1 MDIATKK
8 QKALYPL
15 GVKEWVIRLG
25 KYPLPILPHTGADL
39 LEQLQNP
46 DISLNQV
53 AAIVEQDP
61 VLTLHLLRQ
70 ANRLN
75 ESNSRKQTDIHDIH
89 HAISLLGLT
98 NIQKLS
104 RQIPILKPNFEEI
117 QTQNYLSAI
126 CRSAH
131 AAKQAAHW
139 AKLRHYHAPHEIYLS
154 ALLYGVPMWCLW
166 QFAYHE
172 MELIHHLMTKERI
185 PKEEA
190 ELAVL
195 GCTTSTLSQVLVK
208 SWKLPEIVR
217 EAMNPKNQ
225 PNNRFIVSVAK
236 KSLATAYPELP
247 PYDPNG
253 VTTNSPAVMVL
264 FSNWLAAETYIDF
277 YSRQTERCVR
287 VVSAFLRKKTT
298 ETEKLIRDTAIETSR
313 EFPIPGVVTPG
324 EKLLFLP
331 GLPIRRRIKMSQL
344 AEMTKKLHENW
355 EAIQQDSFPS
365 IVDYVE
371 HKEKAAPSQKSKPQE
386 FNEKV
391 LHDFLRSLKES
402 PKDFTELNS
411 LLDMLCQ
418 SLHFGIGIPR
428 VMAATLRNHNT
439 ELVTQHF
446 AGLDG
451 DDSLRHL
458 VIELQPT
465 NLFTK
470 LVRQPAALLV
480 DRDHNTKAFAQIP
493 ISIKTVIQT
502 NSFMVH
508 SLFRGPTPIGI
519 VYGDYGQ
526 GMSKVLDPVHYNL
539 FKLGCNSVCQHLS
552 QHFQ

>member
-1 MDIATKK
+1 MDMANKK
-8 QKALYPL
+8 QNALYPL

-39 LEQLQNP
+39 LEQLQNT

-53 AAIVEQDP
+53 ASIVEQDP

-75 ESNSRKQTDIHDIH
+75 ESNSRKQNDIHDIY

-98 NIQKLS
+98 NVQKLS

-126 CRSAH
+126 SRSVH
-131 AAKQAAHW
+131 AAKQAEHW

-172 MELIHHLMTKERI
+172 MELIDHLMTKERI

-264 FSNWLAAETYIDF
+264 FSNWLAAETNIDF
-277 YSRQTERCVR
+277 YSRQTDRCVR

-298 ETEKLIRDTAIETSR
+298 ETEKLIRNIAIETSR
-313 EFPIPGVVTPG
+313 AFPIPGVVTPG

-331 GLPIRRRIKMSQL
+331 GLPIRRRIKLSQL

-355 EAIQQDSFPS
+355 EAIQQDAFPS
-365 IVDYVE
+365 IVDFVE
-371 HKEKAAPSQKSKPQE
+371 HKEKIGTTQAIAPQE
-386 FNEKV
+386 INEKV
-391 LHDFLRSLKES
+391 LHDFLKSLKES
-402 PKDFTELNS
+402 PQDFTNLET
-411 LLDMLCQ
+411 LLSMLCQ
-418 SLHFGIGIPR
+418 SLHFGLGMTR
-428 VMAATLRNHNT
+428 VTAATLQKNNS
-439 ELVTQHF
+439 ELALQHF
-446 AGLDG
+446 SGVTE
-451 DDSLRHL
+451 DDSLKSL
-458 VIELQPT
+458 VIELVPT
-465 NLFTK
+465 NLFSK

-480 DRDHNTKAFAQIP
+480 DRDHNTKAFSQIP
-493 ISIKTVIQT
+493 MAVRTAIQT

-508 SLFRGPTPIGI
+508 SLFRGPTPLGI
-519 VYGDYGQ
+519 VYADYGP
-526 GMSKVLDPVHYNL
+526 GMSKILDPVHYNL
-539 FKLGCNSVCQHLS
+539 FKHACNLVCQHLS
-552 QHFQ
+552 QL